1 MLQPLPSCAAVP
13 ILKGVHWQQLSKA
26 PLWLITRC
34 CAVRPADARSTRCH
48 AELLTFV
55 HLDILLPAVLLHCP
69 WHGQLRLLLLLLMM

>member
-13 ILKGVHWQQLSKA
+13 ILKGVRWQQLSKA
-26 PLWLITRC
+26 PLWLSTRC
-34 CAVRPADARSTRCH
+34 SAVRPAGARSTRCH

-69 WHGQLRLLLLLLMM
+69 WHGLPRLLLLLLM